1 MNCIFEVNSFC
12 QSVNCAVYYKHVI
25 QVGDLCITMRGL
37 TQILVNCRPYG
48 HNCSFVRNRIALFF
62 YPYLKYI
69 EIYFILKLN
78 NVLMSEY

>member
-1 MNCIFEVNSFC
+1 MHYHARIDTDSGYV
-12 QSVNCAVYYKHVI
+12 
-25 QVGDLCITMRGL
+25 DRMDIT
-37 TQILVNCRPYG
+37 V
-48 HNCSFVRNRIALFF
+48 HKFVRNRIALFF